1 MNKET
6 IEKLFNVE
14 SFLVLGL
21 IIFNILNLILF
32 SKDSQ
37 ALLVNSLILLCAYFG
52 SSKRYDKKVV
62 LLSIIHF
69 AFYGV
74 IFESL
79 IIKHS
84 KLLTYRDPHSSL
96 NIPLW
101 LFPIYCSFALGALH
115 TYEIFKVL
123 IQ

>member
-52 SSKRYDKKVV
+52 ISKRHDKKVV

-74 IFESL
+74 IRIFVCFFASL
-79 IIKHS
+79 VQDAKQ
-84 KLLTYRDPHSSL
+84 
-96 NIPLW
+96 W
-101 LFPIYCSFALGALH
+101 
-115 TYEIFKVL
+115 IFGRVL
-123 IQ
+123 DAS